1 MKERISA
8 AQIAAM
14 KGGDKRRV
22 RILRLIMAAIK
33 QREID
38 ERTPSGEVEV
48 LAVLEKM
55 VKQRR
60 DALAQYRQAGRDDLA
75 DQEQYELDTLAEFL
89 PEPLSEAELTRWIDA
104 AINETGATDIKAMG
118 HVMRVL
124 KPRVQGRADMGQVSA
139 RIKAKLAG

>member
-1 MKERISA
+1 MKARISA

-14 KGGDKRRV
+14 KAGDKRRV
-22 RILRLIMAAIK
+22 RALRLVMAALK
-33 QREID
+33 QREVD
-38 ERTPSGEVEV
+38 QRASLADAEV

-89 PEPLSEAELTRWIDA
+89 PEPLSDAALAQLIDA
-104 AINETGATDIKAMG
+104 AINETGAADIKAMG
-118 HVMRVL
+118 QVM
-124 KPRVQGRADMGQVSA
+124 
-139 RIKAKLAG
+139 

>member
-1 MKERISA
+1 MKARISA

-14 KGGDKRRV
+14 KAGDKRRV
-22 RILRLIMAAIK
+22 RALRLIMAALK
-33 QREID
+33 QREVD
-38 ERTPSGEVEV
+38 QRASLADAEV

-89 PEPLSEAELTRWIDA
+89 PEPLSDAALAQLIDA
-104 AINETGATDIKAMG
+104 AINETGAADIKAMG
-118 HVMRVL
+118 QVMQAL
-124 KPRVQGRADMGQVSA
+124 KPSIQGRADMGQVSA
-139 RIKAKLAG
+139 RIKARLAG

>member
-1 MKERISA
+1 MKARISA

-14 KGGDKRRV
+14 KAGDKRRV
-22 RILRLIMAAIK
+22 RALRLVMAALK
-33 QREID
+33 QREVD
-38 ERTPSGEVEV
+38 QRASLADAEV

-89 PEPLSEAELTRWIDA
+89 PEPLSDAALAQLIDA
-104 AINETGATDIKAMG
+104 AINETGAADIKAMG
-118 HVMRVL
+118 QVMQAL
-124 KPRVQGRADMGQVSA
+124 KPSIQGRADMGQVSA
-139 RIKAKLAG
+139 RIKARLAG

>member
-14 KGGDKRRV
+14 KAADKRRV
-22 RILRLIMAAIK
+22 RALRLVMAALK

-38 ERTPSGEVEV
+38 QRASLDDTEV

-60 DALAQYRQAGRDDLA
+60 DSLAQYRQAGRDDLA
-75 DQEQYELDTLAEFL
+75 EQEQYELDTLAEFL
-89 PEPLSEAELTRWIDA
+89 PEPLSDAALTQLIDA
-104 AINETGATDIKAMG
+104 AINETGAADIKAMR
-118 HVMRVL
+118 HVMQAL
-124 KPRVQGRADMGQVSA
+124 KPNIQGRADMGQVSA
-139 RIKAKLAG
+139 RIKARLAS